1 MTALLALFLAAA
13 VSLQPVNETAYRNL
27 IQANRGHVVVIN
39 FWATWCGGCRAE
51 MPSLLAFEKRHAANG
66 VKLLLVSADE
76 PSDEPKARA
85 FLESLHAPQGTYIKA
100 ASDDDAFIR
109 AVDPKWT
116 GTLPSTFVY
125 DRQGRLVKSFTGE
138 IDIKTLEAVVQR
150 L

>member
-1 MTALLALFLAAA
+1 MTALLTLFIAAA
-13 VSLQPVNETAYRNL
+13 ALQPVNETAYRNV

-51 MPSLLAFEKRHAANG
+51 MPSLLAFEKRHAASG

-76 PSDEPKARA
+76 TTDEPKARA
-85 FLESLHAPQGTYIKA
+85 FLESLHAPEATYIKK

-138 IDIKTLEAVVQR
+138 IDIKVLNEVVGK

>member
-1 MTALLALFLAAA
+1 MTALLTLFLAVAA
-13 VSLQPVNETAYRNL
+13 LQPVSEMAYRNL

-51 MPSLLAFEKRHAANG
+51 MPSLLDFQKRFATKG

-76 PSDEPKARA
+76 SSDEPKARA

-100 ASDDDAFIR
+100 ARDDDAFIR
-109 AVDPKWT
+109 AVDPRWT

-138 IDIKTLEAVVQR
+138 IDVKSLERVVQG

>member
-1 MTALLALFLAAA
+1 MTPVLALFLAAA
-13 VSLQPVNETAYRNL
+13 TLQPVSETAYPNL
-27 IQANRGHVVVIN
+27 IRANRGSVVVIN
-39 FWATWCGGCRAE
+39 FWATWCGGCRHE
-51 MPSLLAFEKRHAANG
+51 MPSLLDFEKRHASKG

-76 PSDEPKARA
+76 SSDEPKARA
-85 FLESLHAPQGTYIKA
+85 FLESLHAPPATYIKA

-138 IDIKTLEAVVQR
+138 IDIKTLEGVVQG

>member
-1 MTALLALFLAAA
+1 MTALLTLFLAAA
-13 VSLQPVNETAYRNL
+13 ALQPVNETAYRNL
-27 IQANRGHVVVIN
+27 IQTNHGHVVVIN

-66 VKLLLVSADE
+66 LKVLLVSADE
-76 PSDEPKARA
+76 PTDEPKARA
-85 FLESLHAPQGTYIKA
+85 FLESLRAPQATYIKK

-109 AVDPKWT
+109 AVDPKWS

-125 DRQGRLVKSFTGE
+125 DRQGHLVKSFTGE
-138 IDIKTLEAVVQR
+138 IDIKVLESVVHG

>member
-1 MTALLALFLAAA
+1 MTALLTLFLAVAA
-13 VSLQPVNETAYRNL
+13 LQPVSETAYRNL
-27 IQANRGHVVVIN
+27 VQANRGHVVVIN

-51 MPSLLAFEKRHAANG
+51 MPSLLDFQKRYAARG

-76 PSDEPKARA
+76 SSDEPKARA
-85 FLESLHAPQGTYIKA
+85 FLESLDAPRGTYIKA
-100 ASDDDAFIR
+100 ARDDDAFIR

-116 GTLPSTFVY
+116 GTLPATFVY

-138 IDIKTLEAVVQR
+138 IDVRTLERVVQG